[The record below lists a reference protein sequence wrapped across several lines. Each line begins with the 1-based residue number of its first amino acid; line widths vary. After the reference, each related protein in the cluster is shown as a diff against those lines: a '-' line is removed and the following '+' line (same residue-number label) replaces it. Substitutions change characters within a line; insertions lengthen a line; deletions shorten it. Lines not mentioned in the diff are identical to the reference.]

1 MRSSNLSICLN
12 YSLWIFQGFSL
23 FSYQCSCS
31 LFFSNFDILA
41 YLLLFVNNFFILFS
55 VVLFL
60 HNSFVSLAQSVWIVN
75 NFFYF
80 LKFLRFGTLQFNAVL
95 KTTFVKYH
103 KCYCLSSSFHKFL
116 RKSGEGGIWTLA
128 PVSRPI
134 PLAGAPLRP
143 LEYFSKGIS

>member
-1 MRSSNLSICLN
+1 MTFYHIVCCLSTTFLF
-12 YSLWIFQGFSL
+12 YFSLSFSL
-23 FSYQCSCS
+23 FLRQLCKFITIIFDCQELFLF
-31 LFFSNFDILA
+31 LFFVTFSVASNFDILSQS
-41 YLLLFVNNFFILFS
+41 LLFVNNFFY
-55 VVLFL
+55 
-60 HNSFVSLAQSVWIVN
+60 
-75 NFFYF
+75 FF
-80 LKFLRFGTLQFNAVL
+80 KVLRFGTLQFNAVL

-103 KCYCLSSSFHKFL
+103 KLCCLSRNFYKFL